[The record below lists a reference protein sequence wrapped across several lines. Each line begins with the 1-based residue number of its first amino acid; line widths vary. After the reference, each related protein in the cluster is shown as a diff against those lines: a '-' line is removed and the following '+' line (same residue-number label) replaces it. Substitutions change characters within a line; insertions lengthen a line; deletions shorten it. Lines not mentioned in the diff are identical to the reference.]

1 MLKSADNFCRQVV
14 LYFIFIWFGLMVFAP
29 NLLVLLAS
37 FLTRDPVWYLRLPL
51 NLQNYAA
58 LGDPQL
64 LSVILKS
71 LNLAFCTTLFCLL
84 VAYPFTY
91 FIARFAKER
100 RALFLM
106 LIIVP
111 FWTNSLMRNY
121 ALITILGEN
130 GILNAFLLKHGVI
143 GAPLKLLNTDLAVFV
158 GMTYTLLPF
167 MILPIY
173 AVLDKIDRAVLEAA
187 HDLGAGPYAAF
198 FRVIVPVSAPGI
210 VAGCIMVFLPA
221 LTLFYVSD
229 ILGGADSV
237 VLGSVIR
244 DRFMVVKDWPVG
256 AAINVGLTVF
266 MLFLLHL
273 YYKSGNSVDQEQP
286 IW

>member
-1 MLKSADNFCRQVV
+1 MLKSADNFCRQAV

-106 LIIVP
+106 LIVVP

-121 ALITILGEN
+121 ALITILSEN
-130 GILNAFLLKHGVI
+130 GILNTFLLKHGVI
-143 GAPLKLLNTDLAVFV
+143 AAPLKLLNTDLAVFV

-173 AVLDKIDRAVLEAA
+173 AVLEKIDRAVLEAA

>member
-1 MLKSADNFCRQVV
+1 MLKSADNFCRQAV

-106 LIIVP
+106 LIVVP

-121 ALITILGEN
+121 ALITILSEN
-130 GILNAFLLKHGVI
+130 GILNTFLLKHGVI
-143 GAPLKLLNTDLAVFV
+143 AAPLKLLNTDLAVFV

-173 AVLDKIDRAVLEAA
+173 AVLEKIDRAVLEAA

-229 ILGGADSV
+229 ILGGADSA

>member
-1 MLKSADNFCRQVV
+1 MLKSADNFCRQAV
-14 LYFIFIWFGLMVFAP
+14 LYFIFVWFGLMVFAP

-121 ALITILGEN
+121 ALITILSEN
-130 GILNAFLLKHGVI
+130 GILNTFLLKHGVI
-143 GAPLKLLNTDLAVFV
+143 AAPLKLLNTDLAVFV

-173 AVLDKIDRAVLEAA
+173 AVLEKIDRAVLEVA

-229 ILGGADSV
+229 ILGGADSA